1 LDLFDPIKLEVGQ
14 VLSIEGYYNG
24 EFIAFVGINDASQVV
39 NRHIILKDF
48 PDDKLLK
55 KNIIARVR
63 GKIIEVRDGIGDMEV
78 ADVELIRE
86 TGDIIETVNSH
97 WKDFSSELLKETNS
111 STIDGGYSDPLFNQK
126 TREVV
131 VYHNVGNMQLGLW
144 GEYSYESE
152 VDVYYFVNLDG
163 KITTIFLHYRQ
174 VK

>member
-1 LDLFDPIKLEVGQ
+1 LNVNVKPSYKPPYIP
-14 VLSIEGYYNG
+14 
-24 EFIAFVGINDASQVV
+24 FIMFVGINDANQVV
-39 NRHIILKDF
+39 NRYIILKDF
-48 PDDKLLK
+48 PNDELLR

-78 ADVELIRE
+78 DAVEVVRGDS
-86 TGDIIETVNSH
+86 GDIIDIVDAH
-97 WKDFSSELLKETNS
+97 WRDFSAELLKDTNS
-111 STIDGGYSDPLFNQK
+111 SMIDGGVSYPLFNQK